1 MGDSKRDEND
11 ERFRQA
17 VILLSEARDYAFNAN
32 GRVKEISIRIP
43 LHGTKLGNPI
53 QGIQQTTT

>member
-1 MGDSKRDEND
+1 MGETKREDND

-17 VILLSEARDYAFNAN
+17 VILLSEARDYAFNAK
-32 GRVKEISIRIP
+32 GRVKEISVRIP
-43 LHGTKLGNPI
+43 LHGLKLGNPV